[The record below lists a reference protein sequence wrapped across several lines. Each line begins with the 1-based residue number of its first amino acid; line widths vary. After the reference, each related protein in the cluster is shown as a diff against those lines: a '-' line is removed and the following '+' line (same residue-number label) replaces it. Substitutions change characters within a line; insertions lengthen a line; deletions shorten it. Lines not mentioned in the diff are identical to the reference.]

1 MVPNEELG
9 LKGDGVEKR
18 VVKEL
23 DQAMA
28 DLLGHREKRMKHGK
42 LEKDCAAVVIS
53 LYKKHKLK
61 AYDYDER
68 TYELKNVEKVVLH
81 KEPAEDED

>member
-1 MVPNEELG
+1 MAEELG
-9 LKGDGVEKR
+9 LKGDGVEKK

-23 DQAMA
+23 DEAMS

-61 AYDYDER
+61 AYDYDDR
-68 TYELKNVEKVVLH
+68 CYELKQVEKVVLH
-81 KEPAEDED
+81 KEDGEDD